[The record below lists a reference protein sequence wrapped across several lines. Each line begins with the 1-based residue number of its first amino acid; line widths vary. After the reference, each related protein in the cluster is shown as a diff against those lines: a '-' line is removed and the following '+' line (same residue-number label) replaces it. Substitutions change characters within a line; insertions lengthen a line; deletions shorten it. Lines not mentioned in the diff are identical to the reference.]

1 MTTAKNEL
9 AAALCDVRKAYRL
22 LHGYHRRVLDV
33 ASLVAS
39 RFDKVAW
46 LATEFGCSPMTRRRN
61 PFDQGYWMWD
71 ATPMVLTHFLF
82 TEHGSGRGWETHHRP
97 GDYLLDVTAVADS
110 EFHDYEYGDEPDPA
124 AFAKPPEAAASKM
137 ILTLITPCGE
147 QKDKTWLKV
156 WNNND
161 YPEHARAADW
171 NDGSYRAY
179 SETIA
184 MEEFGDSDAAVRIAE
199 RFRNA
204 AFSALQLGS

>member
-9 AAALCDVRKAYRL
+9 STALCDVRKAYRL

-33 ASLVAS
+33 ASLIVS

-71 ATPMVLTHFLF
+71 ATPMVLTHLLF
-82 TEHGSGRGWETHHRP
+82 TEHGSGQGWETRHRQ
-97 GDYLLDVTAVADS
+97 GSYLLDVTVVADS
-110 EFHDYEYGDEPDPA
+110 EFQDYDYSGEPDPSGFVKSA
-124 AFAKPPEAAASKM
+124 EAAASKV
-137 ILTLITPCGE
+137 ILTVVTPRGE
-147 QKDKTWLKV
+147 QSGKDWLAV
-156 WNNND
+156 WRNND
-161 YPEHARAADW
+161 YAEHASAEDW

-179 SETIA
+179 TEVVA
-184 MEEFGDSDAAVRIAE
+184 MDELVDSDTVVRFAD

-204 AFSALQLGS
+204 AFSALGIRR